1 MAFTTV
7 PVWFLLNW
15 NWFLGWFSVIWCL
28 SGFVLGIHGRCRKW
42 RSYKSHP
49 RRRYSSVQIHY
60 FMTTQCKYDTLS
72 QKVTYFYEKY
82 IKKKFAKQI
91 RSLLGYLLEL
101 YRSCA
106 LRHDMFAQN
115 SEVLGIFP
123 TNVKGDST
131 LANLNFFLALYW
143 HISTGQNQDTSTSV
157 PKMTPKSFK
166 IASFSL
172 YQALKSPQK
181 FRQLWVAA
189 PLTFWVPYVL

>member
-1 MAFTTV
+1 MFIRLRAGYSRSLQKILIKATLEDV
-7 PVWFLLNW
+7 ILL
-15 NWFLGWFSVIWCL
+15 
-28 SGFVLGIHGRCRKW
+28 
-42 RSYKSHP
+42 YKSIILWRHSVNMILYP
-49 RRRYSSVQIHY
+49 RRS
-60 FMTTQCKYDTLS
+60 
-72 QKVTYFYEKY
+72 YFYEKY